1 MYKKQLDRFHTYQ
14 APLTFV
20 NFHNFIPSLQV
31 VTTGFEWLPCLHPQ
45 LQKLRKDL
53 QRQSTSLCACT
64 GADHCTAGD
73 GILTKSP
80 HLWRTKGRETD
91 RRSQNIPSI
100 LWRKCKKCLPN
111 SCKKIQ
117 TRHGSWD
124 VSQFHALKFNSLDFF
139 AATGEPA
146 SFLATARPLPNDWT
160 SHRMRWRRCI
170 QRRCLPASSCHQF
183 QRIWRV
189 RVGGYV

>member
-1 MYKKQLDRFHTYQ
+1 MYKKQLHRFHTYQ

-20 NFHNFIPSLQV
+20 NFHKFVPSLEV
-31 VTTGFEWLPCLHPQ
+31 VTTGIEWLPCLHPQ

-80 HLWRTKGRETD
+80 HLWRTKGRETH

-100 LWRKCKKCLPN
+100 LWRKCKKCLQTHVKKYKPDMDHEMCHSFMHWN
-111 SCKKIQ
+111 SI
-117 TRHGSWD
+117 HWI
-124 VSQFHALKFNSLDFF
+124 SL
-139 AATGEPA
+139 
-146 SFLATARPLPNDWT
+146 LPLGNLHH
-160 SHRMRWRRCI
+160 S
-170 QRRCLPASSCHQF
+170 
-183 QRIWRV
+183 
-189 RVGGYV
+189 